1 MRLFLALRIPDAEC
15 ERIQAA
21 TLPIRE
27 HGIPVEWLPA
37 ERFHLTLKFLG
48 DVRGDRVSGLEK
60 AVARVAG
67 ATRAFPLVL
76 QGFGAFP
83 TIRQP
88 KVLWLGADPT
98 PALRCL
104 KQDLEWGLASHGFE
118 RETRAFHPH
127 VTLARSR
134 DGEGAG
140 AFRGLDALV
149 ADLSFRLEFPVE
161 SVVLMRSH
169 VSTKGT
175 RYSEVRSIPLRPVV
189 HRV

>member
-1 MRLFLALRIPDAEC
+1 MRLFLALRIPEAEC
-15 ERIQAA
+15 ERIWQA

-27 HGIPVEWLPA
+27 SGIPVTWFTQ
-37 ERFHLTLKFLG
+37 ERYHLTLKFLG
-48 DVRGDRVSGLEK
+48 DVRSDRVPGLEK
-60 AVARVAG
+60 AVARVAS

-88 KVLWLGADPT
+88 RVLWLGADPT

-127 VTLARSR
+127 VSLGRSR
-134 DGEGAG
+134 EGEGAG
-140 AFRGLDALV
+140 AFRGLDVLA
-149 ADLSFRLEFPVE
+149 ADLAFSLELPVDE
-161 SVVLMRSH
+161 VALMRSH
-169 VSTKGT
+169 LSSKGT
-175 RYSEVRSIPLRPVV
+175 RYSVVQSLPLRPVAP
-189 HRV
+189 RP